1 MLEVALK
8 GLADW
13 QRDRDRDFN
22 LKMDDVIINS
32 RNPVVG
38 VCVCVCVFLC
48 SFVFLQKDILEITKS
63 RSSQDSCYGKNL
75 EKSSHYFIES
85 LIRC

>member
-22 LKMDDVIINS
+22 LKMDDVIINR

-38 VCVCVCVFLC
+38 VCVCVPLFICF
-48 SFVFLQKDILEITKS
+48 STKGYS
-63 RSSQDSCYGKNL
+63 RNNQV
-75 EKSSHYFIES
+75 
-85 LIRC
+85 

>member
-1 MLEVALK
+1 MSITFKIQLQREISSKISALHYRRGMLEVALK

-38 VCVCVCVFLC
+38 VCVCVCVC
-48 SFVFLQKDILEITKS
+48 SFVHLFFYKRI
-63 RSSQDSCYGKNL
+63 
-75 EKSSHYFIES
+75 F
-85 LIRC
+85 